1 MRGSCALLTSEK
13 ISIRTASDPDD
24 QSVLDYNL
32 KIKVYYCIIVWIDV
46 IGFFKYETKC
56 QWFGQK
62 HLTLN
67 KRHTRLLTERKR
79 LSHIYRVTYSYL

>member
-13 ISIRTASDPDD
+13 ISIETASDPDD

-46 IGFFKYETKC
+46 ISFIF
-56 QWFGQK
+56 
-62 HLTLN
+62 
-67 KRHTRLLTERKR
+67 
-79 LSHIYRVTYSYL
+79 